1 MSERAKWEYG
11 QIYEP
16 HPEIFGGMPRS
27 GVDLGKL
34 NKAGQ
39 DGWELV
45 GIVPFTTAQG
55 EVRGA
60 FYLFKRPAE

>member
-1 MSERAKWEYG
+1 MAERKWEYG

-16 HPEIFGGMPRS
+16 HPELFGGRPKS
-27 GVDLGKL
+27 GVGMTKL
-34 NKAGQ
+34 KKAGV

-45 GIVPFTTAQG
+45 GMVPLTTSQG

-60 FYLFKRPAE
+60 FYFLKRPLP